1 MTKVFVLGGTGLLG
15 YQTILES
22 LKRGYTVST
31 IARNKSL
38 MEELMPEEVEQHIGD
53 INDMTDEEIATIL
66 QSTDWFVYGAG
77 VDERTVPEAPA
88 TAFYYRENVLPT
100 QRLARIARE
109 AGVKKFVIYGSYH
122 AHFAEK
128 WPELELK
135 QAPYPRTRRL
145 QEEVA
150 MLEGEG
156 EMDVMSL
163 RLPYIFGTMPGRTPL
178 WKMFLPQVVD
188 KKVIVVPEG
197 STAMV
202 TTQQV
207 AEAGIGALEH
217 GTHGSTYAIS
227 GVNMSYADFYRII
240 ADTIGQKDSVI
251 QTASLEEMLPAF
263 EKIDKQMAQ
272 SGKER
277 AMPAVKTA
285 ELQSRDTTIDPE
297 ETKSILKFKEDDVH
311 AAIVESIRKA
321 IEE

>member
-15 YQTILES
+15 YQTILEL
-22 LKRGYTVST
+22 LKRSYTVST
-31 IARNKSL
+31 IARNAEL
-38 MEELMPEEVEQHIGD
+38 MEELIPEEAEQHIGD
-53 INDMTDEEIATIL
+53 INNMTDEEIAAML
-66 QSTDWFVYGAG
+66 QATDWFVYAAG
-77 VDERTVPEAPA
+77 VDERKVPDAPA
-88 TAFYYRENVLPT
+88 VSYYYRENVLPT

-122 AHFAEK
+122 AYFAEK
-128 WPELELK
+128 WPELDLK
-135 QAPYPRTRRL
+135 KSPYPRTRRL

-188 KKVIVVPEG
+188 KEVIVVPEG

-202 TTQQV
+202 TTRQV
-207 AEAGIGALEH
+207 AEAAIGALKN
-217 GTHGSTYAIS
+217 GTHGSTYTIS
-227 GVNMSYADFYRII
+227 GVNMSYVDFYRII

-251 QTASLEEMLPAF
+251 RKASLEEMRPAF
-263 EKIDKQMAQ
+263 EKIDEQLAQ
-272 SGKER
+272 TGKER

-285 ELQSRDTTIDPE
+285 ELQSLDTTIDPE
-297 ETKSILKFKEDDVH
+297 ETMSLLSFKEDD
-311 AAIVESIRKA
+311 IRKA
-321 IEE
+321 IEESIQKALEE